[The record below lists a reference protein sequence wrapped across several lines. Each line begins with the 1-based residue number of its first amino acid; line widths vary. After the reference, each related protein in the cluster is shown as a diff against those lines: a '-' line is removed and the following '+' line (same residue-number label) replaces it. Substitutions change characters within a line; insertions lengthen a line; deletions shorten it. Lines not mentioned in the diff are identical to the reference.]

1 MPPTPT
7 DQAAALGRRRT
18 LRRLRGA
25 GVAWALLGLAL
36 LAIRL
41 WPHPPLSEG
50 QPQSVAVYDRNGRL
64 LRLVL
69 ADDDRYRL
77 WLPLAQM
84 PRTLQDAVLLHED
97 AWFRRHPG
105 VNPISLMRAA
115 ASSYGGG
122 ARIGGST
129 ITMQL
134 ARLKW
139 KLQTRTPGGKLVQM
153 LRALQLE
160 AMYSKDDLLEAYLN
174 LAPYGGNIEGVGAA
188 SLVYFD
194 KPASALTLPE
204 ALTLAVLP
212 QSPTR
217 RGRLVRDATQG
228 ESYAGA
234 GLSAARARLYAR
246 WKAEHAAP
254 RAAGL
259 VGPSLLGPR
268 VPEETTGP
276 SKLGPTERGRLGG
289 VGPSKLGPTGS
300 EGGRDESGDATPTF
314 DTAAQDASM
323 ALPITLRTPR
333 NLPFA
338 APHFVDQVLGERAL
352 HPQRDARDAASGSAT
367 GVEGAPIDSARIDTT
382 LDLRLQRLLEGRV
395 HAYVERVRARGVRNA
410 TAMLVDTRDMG
421 VRALVGSAGYFD
433 ASIDGQVNG
442 ANGKRSPGSTLKPF
456 LYALAMDQGVLH
468 PATVLR
474 DVPTAFGPY
483 QPENFDGRFVGPVTA
498 GDALVRSRN
507 IPAVQVAAQLQRPG
521 FHTFLRD
528 AGIAD
533 MASESHYGLALVLGG
548 GEITMEELAR
558 LYAMLSNDG
567 LMRGLRWRADTPQ
580 VGGTAMLSAEA
591 AYITREMLLRNP
603 RPDAPFAGGVRRQRV
618 AWKTGTSW
626 GFRDAWSVGIVGP
639 YVLAVWL
646 GDFEGAGN
654 PALVGVDM
662 AAPLFFSIVDGL
674 RASGIDAGTGGV
686 LPEPPRRWPLDLKRV
701 EVCKASGDL
710 PNAWCPQRAWTWFI
724 PGKSPIRTSTV
735 HRAIAIDTATGAAAC
750 GPFDPARMRMQVFEF
765 WPSDLMQAFAQAG
778 IPRRRPPANA
788 DCADVADIGI
798 GDAPRIQ
805 SPLRATRYVLR
816 LSRPQESAIALRA
829 TVDAD
834 VSRVFWFADGS
845 YVATTAAGKAGQWV
859 PSREGR
865 YRLSAVDD
873 HGRADSRV
881 VEVSVVQ

>member
-1 MPPTPT
+1 MATLVSF
-7 DQAAALGRRRT
+7 AAL
-18 LRRLRGA
+18 
-25 GVAWALLGLAL
+25 V
-36 LAIRL
+36 AIRL

-64 LRLVL
+64 LRLAL
-69 ADDDRYRL
+69 AEDERYRL
-77 WLPLAQM
+77 WLPLEEIPQ
-84 PRTLQDAVLLHED
+84 TLRDAVLLHED
-97 AWFRRHPG
+97 AWFFKHPG
-105 VNPISLMRAA
+105 VNPVSLLRAA

-129 ITMQL
+129 LTMQL

-139 KLQTRTPGGKLVQM
+139 RLSTRSPGGKLVQV

-217 RGRLVRDATQG
+217 RGRLVRDAAQG
-228 ESYAGA
+228 DTYAGA

-246 WKAEHAAP
+246 WKAQ
-254 RAAGL
+254 RA
-259 VGPSLLGPR
+259 
-268 VPEETTGP
+268 T
-276 SKLGPTERGRLGG
+276 
-289 VGPSKLGPTGS
+289 
-300 EGGRDESGDATPTF
+300 D
-314 DTAAQDASM
+314 AAQDASM

-338 APHFVDQVLGERAL
+338 APHFVDQVLGERSL
-352 HPQRDARDAASGSAT
+352 HPPG
-367 GVEGAPIDSARIDTT
+367 EGADPARIDST
-382 LDLRLQRLLEGRV
+382 LDLRLQRVLEGRV
-395 HAYVERVRARGVRNA
+395 HGYVERARARGVRNA
-410 TAMLVDTRDMG
+410 TALLVDTRDMG

-433 ASIDGQVNG
+433 ASIHGQVNG

-456 LYALAMDQGVLH
+456 LYALALDQGVLH

-483 QPENFDGRFVGPVTA
+483 TPENFDGRFVGPLTA
-498 GDALVRSRN
+498 TDALVRSRN
-507 IPAVQVAAQLQRPG
+507 IPAVSVASRLQQPNLYR
-521 FHTFLRD
+521 FLRD
-528 AGIAD
+528 AGIRD

-548 GEITMEELAR
+548 GEVTMAELAR

-567 LMRGLRWRADTPQ
+567 LLRPLRWRQQDAE

-591 AYITREMLLRNP
+591 AYITRDMLLHNP
-603 RPDAPFAGGVRRQRV
+603 RPDLPFASGLRRQPV

-674 RASGIDAGTGGV
+674 RASGIDRASGGA
-686 LPEPPRRWPLDLKRV
+686 LPEPARRWPLNLKRV

-735 HRAIAIDTATGAAAC
+735 HRAIAVDASTGEAAC

-788 DCADVADIGI
+788 DCADLADVGV

-816 LSRPQESAIALRA
+816 LSRPQDSAIELRA

-834 VSRVFWFADGS
+834 VRHVFWFADGS
-845 YVATTAAGKAGQWV
+845 YVATTASGRSGQWI
-859 PSREGR
+859 PTREGR
-865 YRLSAVDD
+865 YTLSAVDD
-873 HGRADSRV
+873 HGRADRRV
-881 VEVSVVQ
+881 VDVAVVQ